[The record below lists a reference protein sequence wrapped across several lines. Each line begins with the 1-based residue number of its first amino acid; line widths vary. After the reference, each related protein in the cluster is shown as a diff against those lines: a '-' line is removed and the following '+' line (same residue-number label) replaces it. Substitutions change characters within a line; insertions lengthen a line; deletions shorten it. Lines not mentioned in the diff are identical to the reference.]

1 MNRGLA
7 EFNEDDRLFE
17 GTFAYKVL
25 LTGVFTG
32 AWYFFASRINFF
44 NSAKGFKYS
53 LPVAAVLS
61 FYFSKGFVNHYI
73 AAQEVTKRLE
83 VRRKNELWDYTKEL
97 RSKNIQV

>member
-17 GTFAYKVL
+17 ATFAYKVL

-61 FYFSKGFVNHYI
+61 FYFAKGFVNHYV
-73 AAQEVTKRLE
+73 AAKEVTKRLE
-83 VRRKNELWDYTKEL
+83 VQRKNELWNYTKEL